1 VPRGDLVMRAE
12 VGDPAVLDDQQPI
25 GVVTRRFT
33 LPSDMPQG
41 SSMKSRNAA
50 RMPNGSLRDRVIALR
65 TRQVALRFVPA
76 TSNGRATLSPRARP
90 MARVEFR
97 RSLRDVPC

>member
-1 VPRGDLVMRAE
+1 VAADAVVVKAWQVVVPEAST
-12 VGDPAVLDDQQPI
+12 QP
-25 GVVTRRFT
+25 GCRTR
-33 LPSDMPQG
+33 
-41 SSMKSRNAA
+41 
-50 RMPNGSLRDRVIALR
+50 SLRDRVIALR